1 MNEPTPQPLP
11 TRLFYPLLAIGIL
24 LNALGL
30 LFPILEPDGALYA
43 TLAKTIAQSND
54 FVNLRLDGA
63 DWLDK
68 PHFPFWMAAL
78 SMKVFGVNSFAYK
91 LPALLFSFISVWYT
105 WQFARLWYSQLV
117 AQIAVL
123 VLLTAL
129 HGVISNNDVR
139 AEPYLTGQIIASAF
153 HFSRVINGTDWVA
166 PQMTQISKIHTD
178 FFSGFNDKKS
188 AVIFFNLRHPRSINL
203 VLGAFWAGC
212 ALMTKGPFV
221 LVPIGAGL
229 VAHFLLTGNWRELLK
244 PRWYAAVA
252 LTLLFSL
259 PELYALYVQ
268 FDAHPEKIVFGK
280 TGVSG
285 VKFFYWDS
293 QFGRFFNTGPI
304 KGEGDKFFFLHT
316 LLWAFAPW
324 AFLLYAGIGRGIWKR
339 GRKQERDE
347 REKERTM
354 PEYVMLGGSLA
365 SVALFSL
372 SAFQLPHYTNII
384 FPFFA
389 VITAW
394 FLVNLSEKARRGW
407 LVAQTVQVILLVGIV
422 GVLVLFY
429 RPDPLAGAVVWLL
442 TGTLGVGALIWYQRR
457 NRVGELTKLITR
469 TAGGAVL
476 ALGFYNL
483 FLYPN
488 LLPYQAGGEA
498 AYYLNAHPELT
509 AQGQKAG
516 MYRDFSHTFEF
527 YLDQPYHYWRN
538 PDTLRADAVARP
550 ALVWALPERFDTLRA
565 MGFRVKPIKTFAY
578 FHVTQLTGPFIN
590 YQTRASQTTPYI
602 LAEVRAK

>member
-1 MNEPTPQPLP
+1 MNGSTPLP
-11 TRLFYPLLAIGIL
+11 NRLFYPLLTVSVL

-30 LFPILEPDGALYA
+30 SFPILEPDGALYA

-78 SMKVFGVNSFAYK
+78 SMKIFGVNSFAYK

-105 WQFARLWYSQLV
+105 WQFARLWYSELV

-153 HFSRVINGTDWVA
+153 HFSRMYLTSPPLNRGR
-166 PQMTQISKIHTD
+166 
-178 FFSGFNDKKS
+178 NS
-188 AVIFFNLRHPRSINL
+188 ADLI
-203 VLGAFWAGC
+203 LGSFWAGL
-212 ALMTKGPFV
+212 ALMTKGPFT

-229 VAHFLLTGNWRELLK
+229 VIHFLVTRNWRELLK

-268 FDAHPEKIVFGK
+268 FDAQPEKVVFGK

-285 VKFFYWDS
+285 VQFFYWDS

-304 KGEGDKFFFLHT
+304 KGQGDKFFFSHT
-316 LLWAFAPW
+316 LLWAFLPW
-324 AFLLYAGIGRGIWKR
+324 ALVLYEGLARGFWGAWGDENR
-339 GRKQERDE
+339 VKQA
-347 REKERTM
+347 KYKPM
-354 PEYVMLGGSLA
+354 PEYIALSGSLA
-365 SVALFSL
+365 SVVLFSF
-372 SAFQLPHYTNII
+372 SAFQLPHYTNIV

-389 VITAW
+389 IVTAW
-394 FLVNLSEKARRGW
+394 FLVNLSEKAQRRW
-407 LVAQTVQVILLVGIV
+407 LIIQTVQVVLLAVLVGGLIWLFRPEP
-422 GVLVLFY
+422 LVCSMVWVVF
-429 RPDPLAGAVVWLL
+429 AGIATVFWSWQGDLL
-442 TGTLGVGALIWYQRR
+442 TRLIA
-457 NRVGELTKLITR
+457 R
-469 TAGGAVL
+469 TVGGAVL

-498 AYYLNAHPELT
+498 AYYLNAHPDLT
-509 AQGQKAG
+509 AKGQKAG

-538 PDTLRADAVARP
+538 PDTLRADATARP

-565 MGFRVKPIKTFAY
+565 EGFHVNPIKTFAY

-590 YQTRASQTTPYI
+590 HQTRASQTTPYM

>member
-1 MNEPTPQPLP
+1 MNDSTPLP
-11 TRLFYPLLAIGIL
+11 NRVFYPLLAIGIM

-54 FVNLRLDGA
+54 FINLRLDGA

-91 LPALLFSFISVWYT
+91 LPALLFSLISVWYT
-105 WQFARLWYSQLV
+105 WQFARLWYSELV

-139 AEPYLTGQIIASAF
+139 AEPYLTGQIIAGAF
-153 HFSRVINGTDWVA
+153 HFSRLSLT
-166 PQMTQISKIHTD
+166 
-178 FFSGFNDKKS
+178 
-188 AVIFFNLRHPRSINL
+188 PRRPIGLPLNRGRTGADL
-203 VLGAFWAGC
+203 LFGAFWAGL
-212 ALMTKGPFV
+212 ALMTKGPFT

-229 VAHFLLTGNWRELLK
+229 VGHFLLTGNWRELLK

-268 FDAHPEKIVFGK
+268 FDAQPEKIVFGK

-285 VKFFYWDS
+285 VQFFYWDS

-324 AFLLYAGIGRGIWKR
+324 SLLLYAGIGRGIWGVWK
-339 GRKQERDE
+339 K
-347 REKERTM
+347 EKGVIRHSGARRWTQDAAQPL
-354 PEYVMLGGSLA
+354 PEYIMLCGSLA

-384 FPFFA
+384 FPFFS

-394 FLVNLSEKARRGW
+394 FLAGLSEKARLGW
-407 LVAQTVQVILLVGIV
+407 LVAQTVQVGLLVVLVGILIV
-422 GVLVLFY
+422 YF
-429 RPDPLAGAVVWLL
+429 RPGD
-442 TGTLGVGALIWYQRR
+442 GTLEAWVWWGVVAAGLFSSNKWLGKNATSL
-457 NRVGELTKLITR
+457 NKLIVR
-469 TAGGAVL
+469 TVGGAVL

-509 AQGQKAG
+509 AGGQKAG

-527 YLDQPYHYWRN
+527 YLDTPYHYWRN
-538 PDTLRADAVARP
+538 PDTLRADATARP

-565 MGFRVKPIKTFAY
+565 QGFRVKPIKTFAY

-590 YQTRASQTTPYI
+590 YKTRAGQTTPYV
-602 LAEVRAK
+602 LAEVQVK

>member
-1 MNEPTPQPLP
+1 MDNPALP
-11 TRLFYPLLAIGIL
+11 NRVFYPLLATGIL

-54 FVNLRLDGA
+54 FINLRLDNI

-78 SMKVFGVNSFAYK
+78 SMKIFGVNSLAYK
-91 LPALLFSFISVWYT
+91 LPALLFSLVSVWYT
-105 WQFARLWYSQLV
+105 WQFARLWYAELV
-117 AQIAVL
+117 AQVAVL

-153 HFSRVINGTDWVA
+153 HFSRIIKPSDKSLVISPFWGRGAFD
-166 PQMTQISKIHTD
+166 
-178 FFSGFNDKKS
+178 
-188 AVIFFNLRHPRSINL
+188 L
-203 VLGAFWAGC
+203 VLGAFWAGL
-212 ALMTKGPFV
+212 ALMTKGPFT

-229 VAHFLLTGNWRELLK
+229 VGHFLLTGNWRELLK
-244 PRWYAAVA
+244 PRWYVAIA

-259 PELYALYVQ
+259 PELYTLYIQ
-268 FDAHPEKIVFGK
+268 FDAHPEKVVFGK

-285 VKFFYWDS
+285 VQFFYWDS

-304 KGEGDKFFFLHT
+304 KGSGDKFFFLHT

-324 AFLLYAGIGRGIWKR
+324 SLLLYAGIGKAVWENWQNRRPATSHQPSATNHRII
-339 GRKQERDE
+339 
-347 REKERTM
+347 
-354 PEYVMLGGSLA
+354 PEYITLCGSLA

-389 VITAW
+389 IITAW
-394 FLVNLSEKARRGW
+394 FLVSLSEKAQRGW
-407 LVAQTVQVILLVGIV
+407 LVAQTVQVVLLAVLV
-422 GVLVLFY
+422 GVLTVYFRPGNGTMEAWIWLWLWCGIVSLGLFSSN
-429 RPDPLAGAVVWLL
+429 RWL
-442 TGTLGVGALIWYQRR
+442 GKNATLL
-457 NRVGELTKLITR
+457 NKLIVR
-469 TAGGAVL
+469 TVGGAVL
-476 ALGFYNL
+476 TLSFYNL

-509 AQGQKAG
+509 AGGQKAG

-538 PDTLRADAVARP
+538 PDTLRADATARP
-550 ALVWALPERFDTLRA
+550 ALVSGR
-565 MGFRVKPIKTFAY
+565 RVS
-578 FHVTQLTGPFIN
+578 G
-590 YQTRASQTTPYI
+590 
-602 LAEVRAK
+602 

>member
-1 MNEPTPQPLP
+1 MNEPLPLSRP
-11 TRLFYPLLAIGIL
+11 FFTALVAVGVA

-78 SMKVFGVNSFAYK
+78 SMKVFGINSVAYK
-91 LPALLFSFISVWYT
+91 LPALLFSFLSVWYT
-105 WQFARLWYSQLV
+105 WQFARLWYSELV
-117 AQIAVL
+117 AQTAVL

-153 HFSRVINGTDWVA
+153 HFLRASIPPRRPIGLPLNRGR
-166 PQMTQISKIHTD
+166 
-178 FFSGFNDKKS
+178 SG
-188 AVIFFNLRHPRSINL
+188 RSD
-203 VLGAFWAGC
+203 VWLGAFWAGC
-212 ALMTKGPFV
+212 ALMTKGPFT

-229 VAHFLLTGNWRELLK
+229 VVHFLVTGNWRELLK

-252 LTLLFSL
+252 LTLLFSS

-268 FDAHPEKIVFGK
+268 FDAHPEKVVFGK

-285 VKFFYWDS
+285 VQFFYWDS

-304 KGEGDKFFFLHT
+304 KGSGDKFFFSHT

-324 AFLLYAGIGRGIWKR
+324 ALLLYAGIG
-339 GRKQERDE
+339 KQLSVIS
-347 REKERTM
+347 KQLSVIGKQPQTTSSQPL
-354 PEYVMLGGSLA
+354 PEYVSLA
-365 SVALFSL
+365 GSVASVVLFSF
-372 SAFQLPHYTNII
+372 SAFQLPHYTNIV

-389 VITAW
+389 IVTAW
-394 FLVNLSEKARRGW
+394 FLVNLSEKAQRRW
-407 LVAQTVQVILLVGIV
+407 LMVQTIQVILLGAFVGMLIW
-422 GVLVLFY
+422 FF
-429 RPDPLAGAVVWLL
+429 RPEPLLWAVVWVVFAVVATVFWSFRGDTL
-442 TGTLGVGALIWYQRR
+442 TR
-457 NRVGELTKLITR
+457 LITR
-469 TAGGAVL
+469 TVGGAVL

-538 PDTLRADAVARP
+538 PDTLRADATARP
-550 ALVWALPERFDTLRA
+550 ALVWASPERFDTLRT

-578 FHVTQLTGPFIN
+578 YHVTQLTGPFIN
-590 YQTRASQTTPYI
+590 YRTRASQTTPYV
-602 LAEVRAK
+602 LAEVAVITHR

>member
-1 MNEPTPQPLP
+1 MNESTPLP
-11 TRLFYPLLAIGIL
+11 NRVFYPLLVIGIL

-54 FVNLRLDGA
+54 FINLRLDGA

-91 LPALLFSFISVWYT
+91 IPALLFSFVSVWYT
-105 WQFARLWYSQLV
+105 WQFARLWYSEIV

-139 AEPYLTGQIIASAF
+139 AEPYLTGQIIACAF
-153 HFSRVINGTDWVA
+153 HFSRLINGTDAENWNADDADFRDSRRLV
-166 PQMTQISKIHTD
+166 SK
-178 FFSGFNDKKS
+178 KK
-188 AVIFFNLRHPRSINL
+188 IRENLLNLRAIDL
-203 VLGAFWAGC
+203 LLGAFWAGL
-212 ALMTKGPFV
+212 ALMTKGPFT

-229 VAHFLLTGNWRELLK
+229 VGHFLLRGNWRELLK
-244 PRWYAAVA
+244 PHWYAAVA

-268 FDAHPEKIVFGK
+268 FDAQPEKVVFGK

-285 VKFFYWDS
+285 VRFFYWDS

-324 AFLLYAGIGRGIWKR
+324 SLLLYAGIGQGIWRLWRKGKR
-339 GRKQERDE
+339 EEKGERDNT
-347 REKERTM
+347 RQPM
-354 PEYVMLGGSLA
+354 PEHIMLCGSLA

-384 FPFFA
+384 FPFFSI
-389 VITAW
+389 ITAW
-394 FLVNLSEKARRGW
+394 FLVSLSEKSRRGW
-407 LVAQTVQVILLVGIV
+407 LVVQTVLVILLAV
-422 GVLVLFY
+422 
-429 RPDPLAGAVVWLL
+429 LAGILAVYFRPEPLVWAVVWLAFMAVVTSAWL
-442 TGTLGVGALIWYQRR
+442 R
-457 NRVGELTKLITR
+457 NADALTKIVSR
-469 TAGGAVL
+469 TVGGAVL

-483 FLYPN
+483 FLYPD

-527 YLDQPYHYWRN
+527 YLDKPYHYWRN
-538 PDTLRADAVARP
+538 PDTLRADATARP
-550 ALVWALPERFDTLRA
+550 ALVWALPERLDTLRA
-565 MGFRVKPIKTFAY
+565 QGFRVKPIKTFAY

-590 YQTRASQTTPYI
+590 HQTRASQTTPYV
-602 LAEVRAK
+602 LAEVQAK